1 MLMPPPAGAASRM
14 SAGIS
19 TNMHK
24 DIHMD
29 KNVIIIH
36 INDVINYIIYPVIN
50 FIINIIINIIRS
62 NTVDIDSNSAVKRP
76 GGPGS
81 VRRTLSMN
89 VTSSSAIIECGLYAV
104 NGVMQDHHNDMDINM
119 DSIHMTD
126 NNIINVLINYV
137 INIVNVNNIIN
148 IQDVRQA
155 EEERAA
161 TGPAH
166 ARK

>member
-1 MLMPPPAGAASRM
+1 M
-14 SAGIS
+14 
-19 TNMHK
+19 
-24 DIHMD
+24 
-29 KNVIIIH
+29 
-36 INDVINYIIYPVIN
+36 
-50 FIINIIINIIRS
+50 
-62 NTVDIDSNSAVKRP
+62 
-76 GGPGS
+76 
-81 VRRTLSMN
+81 RRTLSMN

>member
-1 MLMPPPAGAASRM
+1 M
-14 SAGIS
+14 SAVIS
-19 TNMHK
+19 MNMHK

-50 FIINIIINIIRS
+50 FIINIVVNIIGS
-62 NTVDIDSNSAVKRP
+62 DTVNIDNKSAVKRP
-76 GGPGS
+76 GGPET

-119 DSIHMTD
+119 DSIHMTG
-126 NNIINVLINYV
+126 NVIINILINFI
-137 INIVNVNNIIN
+137 INILNVNNIIN
-148 IQDVRQA
+148 IQR
-155 EEERAA
+155 
-161 TGPAH
+161 H
-166 ARK
+166 

>member
-1 MLMPPPAGAASRM
+1 M

-19 TNMHK
+19 MNMHK

-29 KNVIIIH
+29 KNVNIIH
-36 INDVINYIIYPVIN
+36 INNVINYIIYPVII
-50 FIINIIINIIRS
+50 FIVINIIGS
-62 NTVDIDSNSAVKRP
+62 DTVNIDSNSAVKRP

-81 VRRTLSMN
+81 VHRTLSMN
-89 VTSSSAIIECGLYAV
+89 VTLSSAIIECGLYAV

-126 NNIINVLINYV
+126 NIIINILINFI
-137 INIVNVNNIIN
+137 INIFNVNNIIN
-148 IQDVRQA
+148 IQDIRQT